1 MIANVTETREEFEI
15 FNYKNLGSVRTY
27 LDEKGEPWFCL
38 KDVCDVL
45 GLTDTNKVAS
55 RLEEGG
61 TNSIRVGVQ
70 TGVRRDGTPAFQEV
84 PMTFIDEGNLYEAI
98 GRSRKPEAKLFM
110 RWVYREVLPNLRKA
124 GQQRRY
130 NNTNGI
136 SYSELDNRITR
147 IEDILSEVTKF
158 NDKLETAYKYSAVFS
173 LSDREGRK
181 NFINYLK
188 EKGVLNNF
196 LVPTESYISNGTFIV
211 ETYNRDK
218 YTGIIGL
225 EKIKF
230 LSTITDYGLDYFK
243 DELIKDGY
251 REENIDLDSG
261 GEGIESEWCKI
272 RTEK

>member
-1 MIANVTETREEFEI
+1 MTANVTETRKEFEI

-38 KDVCDVL
+38 KDVCDAL

-84 PMTFIDEGNLYEAI
+84 PMIFIDEGNLYEAI

-130 NNTNGI
+130 NNINGI
-136 SYSELDNRITR
+136 NYSELDNRITR
-147 IEDILSEVTKF
+147 IEDTLSEVTKF

>member
-1 MIANVTETREEFEI
+1 MIENVTETRKEFEI

-45 GLTDTNKVAS
+45 DIKNSRQLADRLIQKGVISTYTLTN
-55 RLEEGG
+55 GG
-61 TNSIRVGVQ
+61 KQSL
-70 TGVRRDGTPAFQEV
+70 
-84 PMTFIDEGNLYEAI
+84 TFIDEGNLYEAI

-130 NNTNGI
+130 NNINGI
-136 SYSELDNRITR
+136 NYSELDNRITR
-147 IEDILSEVTKF
+147 IEDTLNEVTKF
-158 NDKLETAYKYSAVFS
+158 NGKLETAYKYSAVFS

-181 NFINYLK
+181 NFINYLR
-188 EKGVLNNF
+188 EKGVLSSIFIPAKKYWDNIF
-196 LVPTESYISNGTFIV
+196 LVEEYD
-211 ETYNRDK
+211 RDEF
-218 YTGIIGL
+218 TGIEGVVRFRLI
-225 EKIKF
+225 
-230 LSTITDYGLDYFK
+230 STLTDYGLDYFK

-261 GEGIESEWCKI
+261 GEGILSEWYQVKI
-272 RTEK
+272 NKSIGGK

>member
-1 MIANVTETREEFEI
+1 MVANVIETRKEFEI

-27 LDEKGEPWFCL
+27 VDELGEPWFCL
-38 KDVCDVL
+38 VDVCNILEISNITNLRERLNPKGLILTEVL
-45 GLTDTNKVAS
+45 TN
-55 RLEEGG
+55 GG
-61 TNSIRVGVQ
+61 KQNMYFVN
-70 TGVRRDGTPAFQEV
+70 
-84 PMTFIDEGNLYEAI
+84 EGNLYRAI
-98 GRSRKPEAKLFM
+98 GRSRKKEANNFM
-110 RWVYREVLPNLRKA
+110 NWVFDEILPNLRKA

-130 NNTNGI
+130 NNINGI

-147 IEDILSEVTKF
+147 IEDTLSEVTKF
-158 NDKLETAYKYSAVFS
+158 NGKLEIAYKYSAVFS
-173 LSDREGRK
+173 LSDREGRN

-218 YTGIIGL
+218 YTGVIGL

-230 LSTITDYGLDYFK
+230 LSTITEYGLDYFK

-251 REENIDLDSG
+251 REENIDLVSG

>member
-45 GLTDTNKVAS
+45 GLTDTNKVAN

-70 TGVRRDGTPAFQEV
+70 TGVRRDGTPVIQEL
-84 PMTFIDEGNLYEAI
+84 PMIFIDEGNLYEAI

-130 NNTNGI
+130 NSINGI

-147 IEDILSEVTKF
+147 IEDTLNEVTKF
-158 NDKLETAYKYSAVFS
+158 NGKLEIAYKYSAVFS
-173 LSDREGRK
+173 LSDREGRQ

-188 EKGVLNNF
+188 EKGILNNF

>member
-1 MIANVTETREEFEI
+1 MIANVNETRKEFEI

-27 LDEKGEPWFCL
+27 IDEMGEPWFCL
-38 KDVCDVL
+38 TDVCNILELTNVSRLRERLSED
-45 GLTDTNKVAS
+45 GLTLSKVIDS
-55 RLEEGG
+55 MGR
-61 TNSIRVGVQ
+61 N
-70 TGVRRDGTPAFQEV
+70 QEV
-84 PMTFIDEGNLYEAI
+84 YFINEGNLYRAI
-98 GRSRKPEAKLFM
+98 GRSRKKEANNFM
-110 RWVYREVLPNLRKA
+110 NWVFDEILPNLRKA

-130 NNTNGI
+130 NNINGI
-136 SYSELDNRITR
+136 NYSELDNRITR
-147 IEDILSEVTKF
+147 IEDTLNEVTKF
-158 NDKLETAYKYSAVFS
+158 NGKLEIAYKYSAVFS
-173 LSDREGRK
+173 LSDREGRN

-188 EKGVLNNF
+188 EKGILNNF
-196 LVPTESYISNGTFIV
+196 LVPTESYISNGIFIV